1 MDELTVRN
9 ENFDITLTKVGLNFD
24 KEIYLVRAFEHDLG
38 ANKKYLRT
46 AGILI
51 GDELLTSTFAD
62 TTHFMEE
69 LNLFDFGNSQNK
81 YFAVTEYK
89 NTKNLKLIIDEDKE
103 KYVFISKSE
112 AKTMYKLFNMSL
124 IGYSLARVLEFEY
137 QFTPQSIS
145 IALHRHDYLTLPR
158 LEG

>member
-1 MDELTVRN
+1 MDELTARN
-9 ENFDITLTKVGLNFD
+9 ENFDIILTKVGLNLD
-24 KEIYLVRAFEHDLG
+24 KEIYLLRAFEEDQI
-38 ANKKYLRT
+38 AKKKYLRT
-46 AGILI
+46 AGILV

-103 KYVFISKSE
+103 MYVFISKSE

-137 QFTPQSIS
+137 RFTPQSIS
-145 IALHRHDYLTLPR
+145 SALHHHDYLSLPY
-158 LEG
+158 

>member
-24 KEIYLVRAFEHDLG
+24 KEIYLVRAFEEDQI
-38 ANKKYLRT
+38 AKKKYLRT
-46 AGILI
+46 AGILV

-69 LNLFDFGNSQNK
+69 LNLFDFGNNQNK
-81 YFAVTEYK
+81 YFAVTEYVG
-89 NTKNLKLIIDEDKE
+89 TPNLKLIINDKNI
-103 KYVFISKSE
+103 FISKAE

-137 QFTPQSIS
+137 RFTPQSIS
-145 IALHRHDYLTLPR
+145 TALHRHDYLTLPCQQ
-158 LEG
+158 E

>member
-24 KEIYLVRAFEHDLG
+24 KEIYLLRAFEEDQF
-38 ANKKYLRT
+38 AKKKYLRT
-46 AGILI
+46 AGILV

-69 LNLFDFGNSQNK
+69 LNLFDFGNNQNK
-81 YFAVTEYK
+81 YFAVTEYIG
-89 NTKNLKLIIDEDKE
+89 TPNLKLKIDDKN
-103 KYVFISKSE
+103 VFISKAE

-137 QFTPQSIS
+137 RFTPQSIS
-145 IALHRHDYLTLPR
+145 TALHRHDYLTLPCQ
-158 LEG
+158 EE

>member
-1 MDELTVRN
+1 MDELTVKN

-24 KEIYLVRAFEHDLG
+24 KEIYLVRAFEEDQI
-38 ANKKYLRT
+38 ARKKYLRT
-46 AGILI
+46 AGILV

-62 TTHFMEE
+62 TTHFIEE

-81 YFAVTEYK
+81 YFAITEYIG
-89 NTKNLKLIIDEDKE
+89 TPNLKLKIDDKN
-103 KYVFISKSE
+103 VFISKAE

-137 QFTPQSIS
+137 RFSPQSIS
-145 IALHRHDYLTLPR
+145 TALHRHDYLTLPR
-158 LEG
+158 QEG

>member
-9 ENFDITLTKVGLNFD
+9 ENFDIKLTKVGLNFD
-24 KEIYLVRAFEHDLG
+24 KEIYLVRAFEEDPI
-38 ANKKYLRT
+38 AKKKYLRT

-51 GDELLTSTFAD
+51 GAELLTSTFAD

-69 LNLFDFGNSQNK
+69 LNLFDFGNDQNK
-81 YFAVTEYK
+81 YFAVTEYIG
-89 NTKNLKLIIDEDKE
+89 TPNLKLKIDDKN
-103 KYVFISKSE
+103 VFISKAE

-137 QFTPQSIS
+137 RFTPQSIS
-145 IALHRHDYLTLPR
+145 MALHCHDYLTLPQPK
-158 LEG
+158 G